1 MKGMAKLIRR
11 CVGILSVSTFLILAL
26 NVCLFVAIAMRQ
38 TPNVGPWTTAQETAQ
53 ALRQEKDGCVLSRA
67 MELELASEHA
77 WAIYIDNETLKVKW
91 HTKELPKTVP
101 MSYTASEI
109 AQLTRGYIDGYPT
122 YTGET
127 EDGLMVLGYPKDR
140 YWKHM
145 YPSWDYDFIK
155 NVPGTLL
162 FVLGINIIAISLIYF
177 VTNTK
182 FLKSI
187 TPIARAI
194 EDLPYGE
201 VNEIREGGLLSGLA
215 AKINQTA
222 QILQAQQRELRR
234 REMARANWISGVSHD
249 IRTPLSMV
257 MGYAGQ
263 LEENLLLSEA
273 DRKKANVICQQSIKI
288 KNLINDLNLASK
300 LEYHMQ
306 PFEESEVSL
315 CAVVRQS
322 AADFIN
328 SDFAGIYRIELEIS
342 KDAED
347 CRVMGDQ
354 RLLARAVSNLLNN
367 SRSHNPDGCC
377 IWIKIQA
384 EGETCLL
391 IVEDDGVG
399 ISEKKLYQLR
409 HTSHYMMNDT
419 GIGEPRHGL
428 GLLIVQQIASV
439 HKGTVFFDHGKD
451 GGFQVRINIPLFQ

>member
-26 NVCLFVAIAMRQ
+26 NVCLFVAISMRQ
-38 TPNVGPWTTAQETAQ
+38 TANVGPWTTAKETAQ
-53 ALRQEKDGCVLSRA
+53 ELRKEEDGYVLSRK
-67 MELELASEHA
+67 MEMELASEHA

-91 HTKELPKTVP
+91 HTKELPQTVP

-122 YTGET
+122 YTGGT

-145 YPSWDYDFIK
+145 TPSWDYDFIK
-155 NVPGTLL
+155 NVPGTFL
-162 FVLGINIIAISLIYF
+162 FVLGINIAAISLIYL

-187 TPIARAI
+187 TPIAQAI
-194 EDLPYGE
+194 EKLPSGE
-201 VNEIREGGLLSGLA
+201 AIEISQRGLLAGLA

-263 LEENLLLSEA
+263 LAVNPLLSALERERA
-273 DRKKANVICQQSIKI
+273 DIICQQSIKI

-306 PFEESEVSL
+306 PFCEEAVSL
-315 CAVVRQS
+315 CAIVRQS

-328 SDFAGIYRIELEIS
+328 SDPEGNYKIELEIA
-342 KDAED
+342 DNPEVY
-347 CRVMGDQ
+347 RVRGDK
-354 RLLARAVSNLLNN
+354 RLLARAIYNLLDN
-367 SRSHNPDGCC
+367 SRTHNPQGCC
-377 IWIKIQA
+377 IQIDIQKEA
-384 EGETCLL
+384 EACIIT
-391 IVEDDGVG
+391 VEDDGVG
-399 ISEKKLYQLR
+399 ISEDKLNKLR
-409 HTSHYMMNDT
+409 HTSHYMMDDT
-419 GIGEPRHGL
+419 GIEEPRHGL
-428 GLLIVQQIASV
+428 GLLIVQQIAAV
-439 HKGTVFFDHGKD
+439 HNGTVFFDCGKY
-451 GGFQVRINIPLFQ
+451 GGFKVQIKIPL